1 MHLIDW
7 LVLGG
12 TILFITIYGIWKTR
26 HNKSAEA
33 YLNSGN
39 TTPWWAIGLSI
50 MATQASAITF
60 ISTPGLGYST
70 GLSFVQFYFGLPIA
84 MIIIAKFF
92 VPVFHNLKVYTAYEF
107 LENRFD
113 RKTRSLA
120 AILFLVQRGLA
131 AGITIYAPSIILSK
145 ILGWNLYVNIFV
157 IGILVIAYT
166 VSGGTTAVTQ
176 THKQQMAIIFLGM
189 FVAAG
194 FLIGYITKDI
204 SLSKA
209 IDVASINGRLNAIDW
224 KFDVSKRYNIW
235 SGIIG
240 GTFLML
246 SYFGTDQSQVQRYL
260 SGRSVKEIKTG
271 LYFNAILKIP
281 MQFFILF
288 IGVLVFVF
296 YQLNTPPVHFDE
308 LAIEHVKEVGMGE
321 ELGRIQSKHDA
332 VHNSIRNA
340 VVNDESY
347 SEVAKNLEQDK
358 ALVKEQM
365 NDLIIT
371 SGYKGK
377 VKKESDFVFITYV
390 LEYLP
395 IGLVGLIMAVLFS
408 AAMSSTSAELNALG
422 STSLVDFFK
431 VRNPESS
438 DLVLLR
444 WGKIL
449 TALWG
454 VLAIVFAI
462 TVNFME
468 NLVEAVNIL
477 GSLFYGTIL
486 GVFVVAFFFKKIQG
500 NAVFLAA
507 IIAESIVLS
516 LFIFDN
522 QITTILGTR
531 IEYLWYNLIGCVL
544 VVLIGSMYQGM
555 SSNPSAT
562 AEISGT

>member
-1 MHLIDW
+1 MHIIDW
-7 LVLGG
+7 FVLSG

-26 HNKSAEA
+26 KNRSAED
-33 YLNSGN
+33 YLNSGHS
-39 TTPWWAIGLSI
+39 TPWWAIGLSI

-60 ISTPGLGYST
+60 ISTPGLGYTT
-70 GLSFVQFYFGLPIA
+70 GLGFVQFYFGLPIA

-92 VPVFHNLKVYTAYEF
+92 VPVFHKLKVYTAYEF
-107 LENRFD
+107 LENRFNK
-113 RKTRSLA
+113 KTRSLA
-120 AILFLVQRGLA
+120 AFLFLVQRGLA

-194 FLIGYITKDI
+194 FLISYITNDI
-204 SLSKA
+204 SFSRA

-224 KFDVSKRYNIW
+224 DFNLNTRYNIW

-260 SGRSVKEIKTG
+260 SGKSLKEIKTG
-271 LYFNAILKIP
+271 LYFNAVLKIP

-296 YQLNTPPVHFDE
+296 YQLNTPPMHFDE
-308 LAIEHVKEVGMGE
+308 LAIEHVQSFGNGE
-321 ELGRIQSKHDA
+321 ELVKLQKQHNQVYDEIRDVLVQGGDYTA
-332 VHNSIRNA
+332 VA
-340 VVNDESY
+340 GE
-347 SEVAKNLEQDK
+347 LEQTK
-358 ALVKEQM
+358 TELKEEI
-365 NDLIIT
+365 NTLIT
-371 SGYKGK
+371 KSGYEGK

-422 STSLVDFFK
+422 STSLVDFYK
-431 VRNPESS
+431 TRNPNSS
-438 DLVLLR
+438 DANLLQK
-444 WGKIL
+444 GKAL
-449 TALWG
+449 TAFWG
-454 VLAIVFAI
+454 ILAILFAI
-462 TVNFME
+462 SVNFME

-486 GVFVVAFFFKKIQG
+486 GVFVVAFFFKKIEG

-507 IIAESIVLS
+507 IFAEVAVISM
-516 LFIFDN
+516 FIFDEKLAEL
-522 QITTILGTR
+522 LGTR
-531 IEYLWYNLIGCVL
+531 IEYLWFNLIGCAL
-544 VVLIGSMYQGM
+544 VVLISYLLQVTKITPKQI
-555 SSNPSAT
+555 SST
-562 AEISGT
+562 